1 MANFIKNSAL
11 YLTATLCLRAASF
24 LLLPLYSNLITPEA
38 YGKVYLVSSLI
49 TFLTLFLTFSMNSS
63 IQRFFFDC
71 KTAEEVRRMFSTVF
85 YSVFTISTIIV
96 ISLLALIA
104 PISRWLDVPQ
114 SYMLI
119 AIITVYFSIFYNLI
133 VALLYAKQEAVK
145 ISIAS
150 IVVGILQIVSQL
162 VLVLN
167 MEDKA
172 LAMIIAFGVGGILH
186 LFLFV
191 FFSFKYFTLA
201 FDSISLRK
209 YVIYGFSQ
217 FPSDISTWI
226 VSFFDRIILNKYQNS
241 AAVGIYGMGYTL
253 ASVPNVLFQSMNK
266 ALSPIVFE
274 NYKQSETEGVGVLK
288 YSASIIEK
296 IFVVITLLVCVIAA
310 FSNNI
315 IRILSSNYSQS
326 GTVMLFVLIA
336 VLIDIYRILF
346 MYPLAYNVKYVK
358 VKSIIWVF
366 ASIASIGLNLILIP
380 RFSYLGACLT
390 LLIVNSF
397 TFLLI
402 DFFSKK
408 ATAPP
413 YQTKKLI
420 LIFLISL
427 VFACS
432 FFIGSSWGGFV
443 IKLLLLLV
451 YIVLL
456 RIIYPIDLSGLL
468 KTIKL
473 RK

>member
-11 YLTATLCLRAASF
+11 YLTATLCLKAASF
-24 LLLPLYSNLITPEA
+24 LLLPLYSNLITPDA

-71 KTAEEVRRMFSTVF
+71 KTEGEVRRMFSTVF
-85 YSVFTISTIIV
+85 YGVFAVSTVIV
-96 ISLLALIA
+96 ISLLLLVS
-104 PISRWLDVPQ
+104 PISRWLDVHQ

-119 AIITVYFSIFYNLI
+119 AIVTVYFSIFYNLI

-150 IVVGILQIVSQL
+150 IVVGVLQIVSQL

-172 LAMIIAFGVGGILH
+172 LAMIIAFGVGGVLQ
-186 LFLFV
+186 LFLFIL
-191 FFSFKYFTLA
+191 FSYKYFTLA
-201 FDSISLRK
+201 FDRKSLRK
-209 YVIYGFSQ
+209 FVVYGFSQ
-217 FPSDISTWI
+217 FPSDISTWV
-226 VSFFDRIILNKYQNS
+226 VSFFDRIILNKYHNS
-241 AAVGIYGMGYTL
+241 AAVGIYGMGHTL

-266 ALSPIVFE
+266 ALAPIVFE
-274 NYKQSETEGVGVLK
+274 NYKQSETKGVDVLK
-288 YSASIIEK
+288 YSATIIEK

-358 VKSIIWVF
+358 VKSTIWVF

-380 RFSYLGACLT
+380 KFSYLGACLT
-390 LLIVNSF
+390 LLIVNSI
-397 TFLLI
+397 TFLFI
-402 DFFSKK
+402 DFFSRK

-413 YQTKKLI
+413 YQTKKLVMIFI
-420 LIFLISL
+420 LSL
-427 VFACS
+427 AFACS
-432 FFIGSSWGGFV
+432 FFIGSSWGGFA
-443 IKLLLLLV
+443 IKLLLLVV
-451 YIVLL
+451 YFVLL
-456 RIIYPIDLSGLL
+456 RIIYPIDLSVLL

-473 RK
+473 RR